1 MDYRQTYETLLKAQC
16 DSYQQILHLLTNIS
30 RCDDELFATSSSE
43 IPDIK
48 KVQAITLKK
57 ERLIQSLDT
66 LSLDTE
72 AAKSQISDIL
82 LLCNE
87 FSSHPLYL
95 RMEQLQD
102 IAREQLQH
110 VLVKEDTNN
119 PSITN
124 NLTEYKEKLETELKI
139 QDIPMEK
146 RQIFFVFPAK

>member
-30 RCDDELFATSSSE
+30 RCDDELFATSTSV
-43 IPDIK
+43 IPDMK

-82 LLCNE
+82 LLCSE

-110 VLVKEDTNN
+110 VLVKEDANN

-139 QDIPMEK
+139 RNIPMEK
-146 RQIFFVFPAK
+146 RQIFFVFPGK

>member
-1 MDYRQTYETLLKAQC
+1 MDYRQTYETLLKTQC

-30 RCDDELFATSSSE
+30 KCDDELFATSTSE
-43 IPDIK
+43 VPDIK

-82 LLCNE
+82 LLCSE

-95 RMEQLQD
+95 RMEQLQN

-110 VLVKEDTNN
+110 VLEKEDINN
-119 PSITN
+119 PPITN

-139 QDIPMEK
+139 RDIPMEK
-146 RQIFFVFPAK
+146 RQIFFVFPGK

>member
-30 RCDDELFATSSSE
+30 RCDDELFATSTSV
-43 IPDIK
+43 IPDMK

-82 LLCNE
+82 LLCSE

-110 VLVKEDTNN
+110 VLVKEDANN

-139 QDIPMEK
+139 RDIPMEK
-146 RQIFFVFPAK
+146 RQIFFVFPGK

>member
-30 RCDDELFATSSSE
+30 RCDDELFATSTSV
-43 IPDIK
+43 IPDMK

-82 LLCNE
+82 LLCSE

-139 QDIPMEK
+139 RDIPMEK
-146 RQIFFVFPAK
+146 RQIFFVFPGK